1 MRKLPEVQE
10 AKELMN
16 AAMDWSALKWL
27 FEKPKV
33 RETADRANG
42 ALDRLERSVK
52 QRWSAEDKAAYK
64 SVSAKPSGHGRHT
77 EEAVPESGALDQRIP
92 VLEKVLEA
100 HAAARRARA
109 DAEETFDEAERQMST
124 SLAREGC
131 KKAIHS
137 WELHEKA
144 IRKAEAVAEEAQAQD
159 EKYGNAVK

>member
-1 MRKLPEVQE
+1 
-10 AKELMN
+10 
-16 AAMDWSALKWL
+16 
-27 FEKPKV
+27 
-33 RETADRANG
+33 
-42 ALDRLERSVK
+42 LERSVK